1 MTTDYLLPG
10 YELVAARAQ
19 LSKSCS
25 SPGGTDW
32 SAGGGGR
39 GGGGEGG
46 WKGERRG
53 GGFARYCMELDI
65 VLDIASRNCTI
76 SSDETEAILIISTS

>member
-32 SAGGGGR
+32 SAGGGGER
-39 GGGGEGG
+39 GGGG
-46 WKGERRG
+46 KGERRR

-65 VLDIASRNCTI
+65 VLHI
-76 SSDETEAILIISTS
+76 SLANLHDLF

>member
-32 SAGGGGR
+32 SAGGGGGR

-46 WKGERRG
+46 WKGERRRVCSILHG
-53 GGFARYCMELDI
+53 TGHCARHCLVKLHD
-65 VLDIASRNCTI
+65 LFR
-76 SSDETEAILIISTS
+76 

>member
-32 SAGGGGR
+32 SAGGGGGR
-39 GGGGEGG
+39 GGGGKGAGKGRGEEEG
-46 WKGERRG
+46 
-53 GGFARYCMELDI
+53 L
-65 VLDIASRNCTI
+65 LDIAWNWTLCSTLPR
-76 SSDETEAILIISTS
+76 ETARSLPMRLKQY

>member
-32 SAGGGGR
+32 SAGGGGGR
-39 GGGGEGG
+39 GGGG
-46 WKGERRG
+46 KGRG
-53 GGFARYCMELDI
+53 GEEGL
-65 VLDIASRNCTI
+65 LDIAWNW
-76 SSDETEAILIISTS
+76 TSCSIFP